1 MSFDCIPKINTAT
14 RLPFLCAVI
23 DLTSGNGNLKRV
35 PEKVYGI
42 AGNWMKSE
50 IIGGFFLC
58 NKAMKEMQALK
69 FYQ

>member
-1 MSFDCIPKINTAT
+1 M
-14 RLPFLCAVI
+14 CAVI
-23 DLTSGNGNLKRV
+23 DLTGGNGNLKRV

-69 FYQ
+69 FYP